1 MNCQFLVETRK
12 KKGMDKFLLQ
22 NVSNGCPIP
31 IKIET
36 KFFEILALVV
46 IWLNTYLLNF
56 VRLKGKILSIEL
68 VAHKSYVHEFK
79 I

>member
-56 VRLKGKILSIEL
+56 VRLKGKILRPEL

>member
-31 IKIET
+31 IKVET
-36 KFFEILALVV
+36 KFFEILALV
-46 IWLNTYLLNF
+46 
-56 VRLKGKILSIEL
+56 
-68 VAHKSYVHEFK
+68 EFC
-79 I
+79 